1 MSVYNNDN
9 DKRIYPPLDDIASA
23 PPDDESQIYR
33 LKKIEDIENFFNEE
47 IKQRE
52 RLYKKFKR
60 YSTTVVILDH
70 SLITATVITGSGS
83 IAALATGIGL
93 PLSIALESVS
103 LCLSIATAITH
114 RTNKIIDAKSKKHDK
129 ICVPAQTK
137 LDSIHDTVSKAITDG
152 HVDSIEF
159 QRIIQEKQRYL
170 LLKQEIRHKTKRI
183 TDTINEKQRQ
193 AILDQGRL
201 QGRNDFLKQIANT
214 SNTQPVN
221 VT

>member
-1 MSVYNNDN
+1 MSVYNN

-33 LKKIEDIENFFNEE
+33 LKKIEEIENFFNEE

-52 RLYKKFKR
+52 KLYKKFNR

-70 SLITATVITGSGS
+70 SLITVITGSGS

-93 PLSIALESVS
+93 PLSIALGGVS
-103 LCLSIATAITH
+103 LCLSIATAITR

-129 ICVPAQTK
+129 ICVLAQTK

-170 LLKQEIRHKTKRI
+170 LLKQEIRHKTKRV
-183 TDTINEKQRQ
+183 TDTINDEQRR
-193 AILDQGRL
+193 AILDQGRREGK
-201 QGRNDFLKQIANT
+201 QDFLRELTT
-214 SNTQPVN
+214 STVN
-221 VT
+221 AT